1 MSVRTQFDTKMI
13 AHGRKLHIWK
23 SCARNLT
30 YMYRKYTKIHMG
42 KVIHIISQ
50 MILKSQEV

>member
-1 MSVRTQFDTKMI
+1 MSVRTQFDIKMI
-13 AHGRKLHIWK
+13 AHSRKLHIWK

>member
-1 MSVRTQFDTKMI
+1 MSVRSQFDTKMI
-13 AHGRKLHIWK
+13 AHSRKLHIWK

-42 KVIHIISQ
+42 KEIRITSQ
-50 MILKSQEV
+50 TILKSQEV